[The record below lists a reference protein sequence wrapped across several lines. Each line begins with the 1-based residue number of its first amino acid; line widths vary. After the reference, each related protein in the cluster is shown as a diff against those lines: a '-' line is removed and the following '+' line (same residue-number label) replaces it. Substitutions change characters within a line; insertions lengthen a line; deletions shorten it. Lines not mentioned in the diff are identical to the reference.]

1 MRSIAAPSSFRTLRA
16 CVTALCISA
25 IASLAIAV
33 PPSSVPLQA
42 GAEPIL
48 FTIERGTA
56 APDGRSR
63 PVMTINGTVPGP
75 IIHAKENEII
85 RVKVVNKMDVPT
97 TVHWHGMHQIGTNDM
112 DGVPGIT
119 GPAIPPGGEF
129 LYQFKAQ
136 PAGTHWYHSHEAEQE
151 ADGVFGALIIL
162 FLVFEPHGLAEMV
175 RRARRFF
182 HLWPFR
188 T

>member
-1 MRSIAAPSSFRTLRA
+1 MRSIAAPSSFRTLPA
-16 CVTALCISA
+16 CVIACCTSA
-25 IASLAIAV
+25 IASLAIAE

-42 GAEPIL
+42 GPEPIL

-75 IIHAKENEII
+75 IIHAKENETI

-151 ADGVFGALIIL
+151 ANGVFGALIIDEAKSIAQVNRDQVLL
-162 FLVFEPHGLAEMV
+162 FTDWFLLPG
-175 RRARRFF
+175 
-182 HLWPFR
+182 
-188 T
+188 